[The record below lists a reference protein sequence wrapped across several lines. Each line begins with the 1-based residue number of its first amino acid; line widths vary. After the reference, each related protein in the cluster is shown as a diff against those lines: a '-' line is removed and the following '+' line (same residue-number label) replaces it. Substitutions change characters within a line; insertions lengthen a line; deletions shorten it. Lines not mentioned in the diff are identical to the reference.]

1 MLEKWAGTT
10 RYVYNKMLARV
21 KVDNSHLSKEAN
33 IIKECITEK
42 DNNIVKEGQGH
53 NFDNFLYEWELE
65 TPKDIRKGA
74 WRDIKKGYKTA
85 WANLKAGNINN
96 FGLNPRLKKN
106 GNAQSMEVP
115 RSAIDL
121 CKSKKRIVGLSI
133 YKTYFTK
140 NKINPVIKVD
150 QKSLKGL
157 NLNDLE
163 HDTRL
168 KKENNQWF
176 LCISYDVKGQET
188 KIKEKTCAIDPGSR
202 ETFVIYSEDKLVKI
216 FADKQRIYKLY
227 SILDK
232 FQELRSKKLIKQKT
246 YNRKRCR
253 VQAKLQNLIDELHY
267 KTIAFLTKNYTS
279 ILLPSFETQDM
290 VRSKKLHSKVK
301 RDLMNLAFYKFKQ
314 RLEHKC
320 KLLKHCNVTIVNEAY
335 TSQTCGLCGNLKKT
349 SSKII
354 QCDKCEHI
362 FDRDVNGSRNIYL
375 KYISC

>member
-1 MLEKWAGTT
+1 MT
-10 RYVYNKMLARV
+10 N
-21 KVDNSHLSKEAN
+21 
-33 IIKECITEK
+33 K
-42 DNNIVKEGQGH
+42 DNNKRIMTNKYSSGKIYKIESDVGDKIYIGSTVKKLLCDRMTGH
-53 NFDNFLYEWELE
+53 RYDY
-65 TPKDIRKGA
+65 
-74 WRDIKKGYKTA
+74 KK
-85 WANLKAGNINN
+85 W
-96 FGLNPRLKKN
+96 KN
-106 GNAQSMEVP
+106 G
-115 RSAIDL
+115 
-121 CKSKKRIVGLSI
+121 
-133 YKTYFTK
+133 
-140 NKINPVIKVD
+140 
-150 QKSLKGL
+150 
-157 NLNDLE
+157 
-163 HDTRL
+163 
-168 KKENNQWF
+168 
-176 LCISYDVKGQET
+176 
-188 KIKEKTCAIDPGSR
+188 
-202 ETFVIYSEDKLVKI
+202 
-216 FADKQRIYKLY
+216 DKQRIYKLY

-232 FQELRSKKLIKQKT
+232 FQELRTKKLIKQKT

-349 SSKII
+349 SEKII
-354 QCDKCEHI
+354 KCDKCEHI